1 MEEQIMNRNRKIAN
15 VTMAAGLA
23 VVLGSSS
30 VLAAEEELPVT
41 KEETVYVNADP
52 AGEVE
57 QITVSDWLKNSG
69 RLIEI

>member
-1 MEEQIMNRNRKIAN
+1 MNRNRKIAN

-41 KEETVYVNADP
+41 KEETVYVVADAQGKP
-52 AGEVE
+52 TET
-57 QITVSDWLKNSG
+57 IVSEWL
-69 RLIEI
+69 